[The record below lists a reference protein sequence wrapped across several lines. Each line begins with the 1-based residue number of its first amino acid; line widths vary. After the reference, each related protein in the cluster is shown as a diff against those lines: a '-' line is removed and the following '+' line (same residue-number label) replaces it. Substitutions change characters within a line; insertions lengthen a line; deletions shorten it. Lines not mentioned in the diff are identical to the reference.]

1 MFIITDKDNVIMHI
15 SATKNIQEGTGYLLV
30 DNDTLAIPTQ
40 LYKEVYEIET
50 IPENIEPQ
58 KYCYTEEQGFYKN
71 ADYVEPPKS
80 AEQRLAELEQTA
92 IDNELALAELAEIIL
107 GGNQ

>member
-1 MFIITDKDNVIMHI
+1 MFIITDKNNVIMHI

-50 IPENIEPQ
+50 MPENIEPQ
-58 KYCYTEEQGFYKN
+58 KYCYTEKDGFYKN
-71 ADYVEPPKS
+71 PDYKEYYS
-80 AEQRLAELEQTA
+80 LEDRMITMEQMM
-92 IDNELALAELAEIIL
+92 NEMIL
-107 GGNQ
+107 GEE